1 MNRIVIIGVY
11 FGKFPQYIN
20 LWLKSCEWNKNI
32 DFLIFT
38 DQELDYKIYNVK
50 IIKIDLDEFSRIAS
64 EKLEMN
70 IKLEKPYKCCDFR
83 PAYGKIFEEYIKE
96 YSFWGH
102 CDFDMIFG
110 DIQKFITEDIMNKYD
125 KILNLGH
132 LSLYRN
138 TKNVN
143 GRYEKKGSKVGNF
156 KEVFNNNKSY
166 AFDETN
172 GIYSI
177 YKENNFPVYDKRVFA
192 DISMIY
198 KRFRLALN
206 DINYNE
212 QVFFWEK
219 GKVYRVY
226 KENDIIKKE
235 EYIYIHFK
243 KRKNMEVHIK
253 NIDNLNGFYINDK
266 GFFDKDEGLPTIE
279 NIKKYNEYNGKIYEM
294 LELLKFNVKRYI
306 KKMYK

>member
-1 MNRIVIIGVY
+1 MNKVVVIGVY

-20 LWLKSCEWNKNI
+20 LWLKSCEWNKNV
-32 DFLIFT
+32 DFFIFT
-38 DQELDYKIYNVK
+38 DEELDSKTHNIK
-50 IIKIDLDEFSRIAS
+50 IIKINLDDFSRIAS
-64 EKLEMN
+64 EKLGMN
-70 IKLEKPYKCCDFR
+70 IKLERPYKCCDFR
-83 PAYGKIFEEYIKE
+83 PAYGKIFEDYIKG

-110 DIQKFITEDIMNKYD
+110 DIQQFITEDIMNKYD

-132 LSLYRN
+132 FSLYRN
-138 TKNVN
+138 TEEVN
-143 GRYEKKGSKVGNF
+143 NRYKEKGSKVGDF
-156 KEVFNNNKSY
+156 KEVFTNNKSY

-198 KRFRLALN
+198 KRFKLALN

-212 QVFFWEK
+212 QVFFWEN
-219 GKVYRVY
+219 GKVYRAY

-235 EYIYIHFK
+235 EYVYIHFK

-253 NIDNLNGFYINDK
+253 DIDNLRSFYITDK
-266 GFFDKDEGLPTIE
+266 GFFDKEEGLPAIE
-279 NIKKYNEYNGKIYEM
+279 DIGKYNKYNGKTYEI
-294 LELLKFNVKRYI
+294 LEKLRFKMKRYI
-306 KKMYK
+306 

>member
-1 MNRIVIIGVY
+1 MVII
-11 FGKFPQYIN
+11 
-20 LWLKSCEWNKNI
+20 
-32 DFLIFT
+32 
-38 DQELDYKIYNVK
+38 
-50 IIKIDLDEFSRIAS
+50 
-64 EKLEMN
+64 
-70 IKLEKPYKCCDFR
+70 
-83 PAYGKIFEEYIKE
+83 
-96 YSFWGH
+96 
-102 CDFDMIFG
+102 
-110 DIQKFITEDIMNKYD
+110 
-125 KILNLGH
+125 ILNLGH

-219 GKVYRVY
+219 GKVYRAY

>member
-1 MNRIVIIGVY
+1 MNRIVVIGVY

-38 DQELDYKIYNVK
+38 DQELNNSNIHNVK
-50 IIKIDLDEFSRIAS
+50 IIRMDLADFSRIAS
-64 EKLEMN
+64 EKLQMN
-70 IKLEKPYKCCDFR
+70 IKLERAYKCCDFR
-83 PAYGKIFEEYIKE
+83 PAYGKIFEDYIKD

-110 DIQKFITEDIMNKYD
+110 DIQKFITEDITDKYD

-138 TKNVN
+138 TKIVN
-143 GRYEKKGSKVGNF
+143 DRYKKKGSKVGNF
-156 KEVFNNNKSY
+156 EEVFNNNKSY

-219 GKVYRVY
+219 GKVYRAY
-226 KENDIIKKE
+226 KENNTIKKE

-253 NIDNLNGFYINDK
+253 DIKKINSFYITDK
-266 GFFDKDEGLPTIE
+266 GFFNKKEGIPTIAD
-279 NIKKYNEYNGKIYEM
+279 IKKYNKYNGKIYEM
-294 LELLKFNVKRYI
+294 LELLKFNIKRYI
-306 KKMYK
+306 